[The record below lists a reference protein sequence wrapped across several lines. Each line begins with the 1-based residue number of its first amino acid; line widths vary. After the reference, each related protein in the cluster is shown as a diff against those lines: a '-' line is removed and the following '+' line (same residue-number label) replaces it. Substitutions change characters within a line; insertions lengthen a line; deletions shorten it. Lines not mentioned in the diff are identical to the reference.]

1 MYKNLFAALCALLLT
16 TVVSCS
22 SAAPTPPPSNATL
35 VPVATEIPT
44 LANPTI
50 PSVPSQEPT
59 QSEPTQAPTPFP
71 VTAVPTNVPVA
82 TEIPTL
88 IPPVPTAR
96 PVTVSPTQIPRAF
109 TRVKIF
115 LIALNDG
122 GKSGPTVGCGDSA
135 VAVERQIAPT
145 SAVLTAAL
153 NELLSLHDRSYGES
167 GLYNALYQSDLH
179 LKRVDLVNGMATIQ
193 LTGKL
198 SLGGEC
204 DDPRVAAQIT
214 NTALQFATVRSVA
227 VRVNGVPLEQLLG
240 GK

>member
-1 MYKNLFAALCALLLT
+1 MSKNLFVALCAFLLT
-16 TVVSCS
+16 TVVSCGGAS
-22 SAAPTPPPSNATL
+22 PTPPRPSNITL
-35 VPVATEIPT
+35 VPLATLIPT

-71 VTAVPTNVPVA
+71 VTDVPVA

-96 PVTVSPTQIPRAF
+96 PVTVSPTQPARGFA
-109 TRVKIF
+109 RVKIF

-145 SAVLTAAL
+145 GAPLTAAL

-179 LKRVDLVNGMATIQ
+179 LKRVDLVQGAATIQ

-198 SLGGEC
+198 SLAGEC
-204 DDPRVAAQIT
+204 DDPRVAAQIV
-214 NTALQFATVRSVA
+214 NTALQFRTVRSVA
-227 VRVNGVPLEQLLG
+227 VRVNGVPLEQLLS